1 MGNYPFSCLIDINK
15 YLVDVTLPTLGKIK
29 MTNFTFELSSIR
41 LPRAEAE
48 LSRVLTKIEPPP

>member
-1 MGNYPFSCLIDINK
+1 MDINK
-15 YLVDVTLPTLGKIK
+15 YLVDVTLPTLGKIR

-48 LSRVLTKIEPPP
+48 LSRVLTKIEPPT